1 MKKEGLR
8 EGDMRAEYDFEAL
21 GPGVRGKYYVRM
33 MAKSNVVRI
42 AADLTKA
49 FPNERAVND
58 ALRQLLEIREI
69 AERKPVNRRRRAAR

>member
-1 MKKEGLR
+1 
-8 EGDMRAEYDFEAL
+8 MRAEYDLAAL
-21 GPGVRGKYYVRM
+21 GPGVRGKYYLRM

-42 AADLTKA
+42 ASDLTKA

-69 AERKPVNRRRRAAR
+69 AERKASPRRRRAAR